1 MQTSDLRVWI
11 LYKLAKHGY
20 IGGRHTAFDNI
31 PKGAPQHLHKE
42 ILETARQLVKEGFLL
57 LKPTGYGLHVYL
69 NPRKMDEITE
79 IIKEIEKNG

>member
-1 MQTSDLRVWI
+1 MKLKDIRVWI

-31 PKGAPQHLHKE
+31 PKGAPKHLHKE
-42 ILETARQLVKEGFLL
+42 IQEIAKQLVREGFLV

-69 NPRKMDEITE
+69 NPKKMDEVNK
-79 IIKEIEKNG
+79 IIKEL